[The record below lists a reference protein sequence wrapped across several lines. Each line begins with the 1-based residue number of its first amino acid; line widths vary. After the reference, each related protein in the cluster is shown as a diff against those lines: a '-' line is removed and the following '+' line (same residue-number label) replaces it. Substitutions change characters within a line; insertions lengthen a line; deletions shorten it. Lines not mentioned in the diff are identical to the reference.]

1 MGSPAPAHPLGLSRR
16 TFGVSVSAALLAA
29 LAGCRGTDTGSS
41 TTSAEEPAAA
51 DAASSAFPATVE
63 HRYGR
68 TTIPAAPKRVA
79 VVGLME
85 QDALLALGVVPVAA
99 TEWFGEYPG
108 AIWPW
113 AKDALGDSPVPE
125 RLSSVDGIEFEKVA
139 AVQPDLIIGIYS
151 GQTREHY
158 ETLSKIA
165 PTIAQPKGS
174 TIDWAVSWQEIT
186 TMVGAAVGKPDKA
199 KALVDDLEAL
209 VAEYAADNP
218 SFKGR
223 TALMATP
230 YEGIYV
236 YGADDPRSQLLRSLG
251 FVMPEGLGKVT
262 GKEFGAN
269 LSEERTDLL
278 DVDAL
283 VWLFEKYEADKRRID
298 ANPLYTRLGVR
309 TEGRDIFVAGD
320 KEKAYYGAT
329 SFISVLSLPML
340 LAGLVPQLAAA
351 VDGEPTTAVP
361 LVTAPPKAPSGG

>member
-1 MGSPAPAHPLGLSRR
+1 VGSPGPAHPLRLSRR
-16 TFGVSVSAALLAA
+16 TFGLTVTSALVAT
-29 LAGCRGTDTGSS
+29 LAGCRGGGDR
-41 TTSAEEPAAA
+41 TTAAA
-51 DAASSAFPATVE
+51 QRSSADFASGAFPATVE
-63 HRYGR
+63 HRYGK
-68 TTIPAAPKRVA
+68 TTIPAEPQRVA

-85 QDALLALGVVPVAA
+85 QDALLALGIAPVAA
-99 TEWFGEYPG
+99 TEWFGEYQG

-113 AKDALGDSPVPE
+113 AKKALGDRPVPE
-125 RLSSVDGIEFEKVA
+125 VLSSVDGIEFEKVA
-139 AVQPDLIIGIYS
+139 AVKPDLIIGIYS
-151 GQTREHY
+151 GQTREDY

-174 TIDWAVSWQEIT
+174 TIDWAVTWQEIA

-209 VAEYAADNP
+209 VATYAADNP

-223 TALMATP
+223 TGLMATP

-236 YGADDPRSQLLRSLG
+236 YGAGDPRSQLLQSLG
-251 FVMPEGLGKVT
+251 FVMPAGLDEVT
-262 GKEFGAN
+262 GSEFGAN
-269 LSEERTDLL
+269 LSKERTDLL

-283 VWLFEKYEADKRRID
+283 VWLFESYEADKKKID
-298 ANPLYTRLGVR
+298 ANPLYTALDVR
-309 TEGRDIFVAGD
+309 TQGRDIFVAGD

-351 VDGEPTTAVP
+351 VDGDPATAVP
-361 LVTAPPKAPSGG
+361 VVDSPPAAAPSGG